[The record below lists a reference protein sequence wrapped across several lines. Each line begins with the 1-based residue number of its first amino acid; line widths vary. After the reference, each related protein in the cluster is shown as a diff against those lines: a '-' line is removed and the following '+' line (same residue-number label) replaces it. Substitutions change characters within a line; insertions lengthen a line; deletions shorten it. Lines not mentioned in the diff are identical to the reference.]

1 MIREFIVWVSEALFY
16 LTNGVMLIN
25 TPWFLAWVLF
35 WSVMMV
41 MPLIYAT
48 SIRPKLYRVAIPL
61 LIFFALST
69 LLAFTTAIGPG
80 IVQQQMMMECKDATV
95 NLNTE
100 LVGDTAIQMRHCRT
114 KENFYGDFGEWK
126 LLNG

>member
-35 WSVMMV
+35 WSVMMA

-48 SIRPKLYRVAIPL
+48 SIRPKSYRVAIPL
-61 LIFFALST
+61 LILFALST
-69 LLAFTTAIGPG
+69 LFAFTTAIAPG

-95 NLNTE
+95 NVNTE
-100 LVGDTAIQMRHCRT
+100 LVGDTAIQVRHCRT

>member
-1 MIREFIVWVSEALFY
+1 
-16 LTNGVMLIN
+16 MLIN
-25 TPWFLAWVLF
+25 TPWFLAWVMF

-48 SIRPKLYRVAIPL
+48 SIRPKSYHVAIPL

-69 LLAFTTAIGPG
+69 LFAFTTAIAPG
-80 IVQQQMMMECKDATV
+80 IVQQQMIVECKDVTINV
-95 NLNTE
+95 NTE
-100 LVGDTAIQMRHCRT
+100 LVGETAIHMQQCRT

>member
-16 LTNGVMLIN
+16 LTDGVMLIN

-35 WSVMMV
+35 WSVMMAL
-41 MPLIYAT
+41 PLIYV
-48 SIRPKLYRVAIPL
+48 SSFRPSKWRVAIPL
-61 LIFFALST
+61 MIFFPMLT
-69 LLAFTTAIGPG
+69 LFSFMLAISPG
-80 IVQQQMMMECKDATV
+80 IVQQQMMIECKDATINV
-95 NLNTE
+95 NTE
-100 LVGDTAIQMRHCRT
+100 LVGETVIQMKHCRT